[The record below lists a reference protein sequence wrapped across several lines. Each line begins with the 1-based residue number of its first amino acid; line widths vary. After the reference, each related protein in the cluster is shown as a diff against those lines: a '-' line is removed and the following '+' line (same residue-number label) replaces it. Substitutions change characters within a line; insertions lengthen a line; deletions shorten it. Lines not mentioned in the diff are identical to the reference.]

1 MHVVDEQLMT
11 VTEVAEYLRV
21 APSTVRR
28 WVRDGAIPAFRIG
41 RRRVGIRRSDLG
53 AVVESIADSPKPYQ
67 AAPAYRHRKL
77 SPDEKAR
84 ALAVLD
90 DLDRLRAEMVLERD
104 GKPFLPA
111 WELVDEI
118 RDERAEQL
126 P

>member
-11 VTEVAEYLRV
+11 VAEVAEFLRV

-41 RRRVGIRRSDLG
+41 GRRVGIRRSDLG
-53 AVVESIADSPKPYQ
+53 AVVGPIADAPRSPQ
-67 AAPAYRHRKL
+67 AAPAYRRRKL

-84 ALAVLD
+84 AWAVLD
-90 DLDRLRAEMVLERD
+90 DLDRLRAEMLLERN

-111 WELVDEI
+111 WELVTEI
-118 RDERAEQL
+118 RDERTEQL